1 MSGPIGYD
9 SDQVQ
14 HNVVLLTE
22 VPEEIPPSATI
33 SEVEG
38 NRSEDTSAEFTRHLE
53 QRADQLA
60 TEIER
65 VRSWVAE
72 HARALSDAVAALQE
86 RDAMGADEAQ
96 QALSVIDSAT
106 SSPPTG
112 SAGASTSSTQSF
124 ISGLTR

>member
-38 NRSEDTSAEFTRHLE
+38 NRSEDTSAEFTR
-53 QRADQLA
+53 
-60 TEIER
+60 
-65 VRSWVAE
+65 
-72 HARALSDAVAALQE
+72 
-86 RDAMGADEAQ
+86 
-96 QALSVIDSAT
+96 T
-106 SSPPTG
+106 SSSAPISWPPRSSG
-112 SAGASTSSTQSF
+112 SDRGWRNTPERFRTRSPRCK
-124 ISGLTR
+124 SGTRWGPTRRNRPCR